1 MGIGNIRLRRAGSTR
16 RIGAAAAGWGVA
28 GVLAVALAGG
38 VAAAGTGSA
47 ATGDTEVAEKVVG
60 KDGAKMAGALR
71 KWGGR
76 VEHGEAVVRTKDGSK
91 SVLIQR
97 GDITAIDGDS
107 MTVRSADG
115 WQGTWTLDDKTRI
128 RSDREKGTRS
138 DLSVGDTVAVAGQ
151 GSEHAGTARVVR
163 ERPEKPV
170 AKGAKAS

>member
-38 VAAAGTGSA
+38 VAVAGTGSA
-47 ATGDTEVAEKVVG
+47 SGGEGAEVAEKVVG
-60 KDGAKMAGALR
+60 KDGAKFGGALR

-76 VEHGEAVVRTKDGSK
+76 VEHAEAVVRTKDGSR

-97 GDITAIDGDS
+97 GDIVSLDGDR

-115 WQGTWTLDDKTRI
+115 WQGTWTLNDDTRI
-128 RSDREKGTRS
+128 RSERAKGSRD
-138 DLSVGDTVAVAGQ
+138 DLAVGDTVAVAGQ
-151 GSEHAGTARVVR
+151 GSDGSGTARIVR
-163 ERPEKPV
+163 ERPE
-170 AKGAKAS
+170 AKAKAKA